1 MNGVQTA
8 SEAMTASFSAPPF
21 EVSDPWGATTPRG
34 LNPLDLSTILSG
46 LPLPEIYTTAFDL
59 AQPVGGKIT
68 VLALNKIL
76 GVSGLPPATVD
87 KILNIVV
94 APTRS
99 RITKG
104 ECSVTLAL
112 VAMAQKNMDLTIEN
126 LTAHREDLPIPHLP
140 GLELIDFESVNEP
153 DIYSASSSLPR
164 VHHPVHV
171 GSSVSDP
178 WRYSTISTTTAS
190 KLSSIGNGGY
200 PPAPSFLASPPIS
213 SPEVPQS
220 VDPEATRKEMYQWF
234 LNVDTI
240 GISFAP
246 EKEGVFL
253 FKHTNYIVES
263 KNRQTTVIRRY
274 SDFWWMLE
282 VLAKRFPFRILP
294 NLPPKRLGVADEVFL
309 ERRLRGLTRF
319 MNALVRHP
327 VLRNDPLVVSFLTE
341 PVELA
346 LWRKNVVISTED
358 EFTTRLPIS
367 DAFAKQIPG
376 TLDLELE
383 SIKRRLPA
391 SIEYYRS
398 MVHVLDRI
406 QKRTEA
412 SAADYTRFS
421 LALNALADCER
432 KCHIEDCYNCAQLA
446 QGYGKISSHINQTS
460 HLLEDQARTTHRAM
474 VENLKRHRDLLVST
488 QELLQRRDRSREGN
502 AAEMLKKRIAS
513 NEAKLK
519 TLRNS
524 AASAAGASGNGAA
537 GGDSSSAGVYDAQIE
552 KITNNI
558 NSDHE
563 ELRVQNQRAILLQ
576 HTLWMEITYYHKSHA
591 QIASMYQTFV
601 HGQMKTSQSLF
612 DNWKALSPVV
622 HDLPME
628 VNGFN

>member
-1 MNGVQTA
+1 MNRVQEPTDV
-8 SEAMTASFSAPPF
+8 MTASFAAPPF

-46 LPLPEIYTTAFDL
+46 MPLPQIYTTAFDL

-68 VLALNKIL
+68 VSALNRIL
-76 GVSGLPPATVD
+76 SVSGLPAATVD

-104 ECSVTLAL
+104 ECSVTLAF
-112 VAMAQKNMDLTIEN
+112 VAMAQKNMVLSIEN
-126 LTAHREDLPIPHLP
+126 LTAHRDDLPIPHLP
-140 GLELIDFESVNEP
+140 GLEAIDFGNVNEP
-153 DIYSASSSLPR
+153 DIYTTSSSLPR
-164 VHHPVHV
+164 HHHPVHV
-171 GSSVSDP
+171 GSSVQDP
-178 WRYSTISTTTAS
+178 WR
-190 KLSSIGNGGY
+190 SSMIVSPGKNSINGGGGGGY
-200 PPAPSFLASPPIS
+200 PPAPSFLASPPIP
-213 SPEVPQS
+213 SPELLPS
-220 VDPEATRKEMYQWF
+220 RSTDPEATRKEMYQWF

-240 GISFAP
+240 HISFAP

-263 KNRQTTVIRRY
+263 KNRQTTVIRRF

-282 VLAKRFPFRILP
+282 VLAKRFPFRVLP

-358 EFTTRLPIS
+358 EFTTRLPIGE
-367 DAFAKQIPG
+367 ALAKQVPQ
-376 TLDLELE
+376 TLDIELE
-383 SIKRRLPA
+383 SVKRRLPA

-398 MVHVLDRI
+398 MVQVLGRV

-432 KCHIEDCYNCAQLA
+432 KCHIDDCYNCGQLS
-446 QGYGKISSHINQTS
+446 QGYSKISMHINQTS
-460 HLLEDQARTTHRAM
+460 HMLEEQAKNTHRVM
-474 VENLKRHRDLLVST
+474 VESLKRHRDLLVSM
-488 QELLQRRDRSREGN
+488 QELMQRRDQSREGSV
-502 AAEMLKKRIAS
+502 AEMLKKRIAS

-519 TLRNS
+519 TLK
-524 AASAAGASGNGAA
+524 ASAATAAANAANAGSGDG
-537 GGDSSSAGVYDAQIE
+537 SQYDEKIE
-552 KITNNI
+552 KVSNNI
-558 NSDHE
+558 ISDQV
-563 ELRVQNQRAILLQ
+563 ELEVQNQRAVLVQ

-591 QIASMYQTFV
+591 QIASMYQAFV
-601 HGQMKTSQSLF
+601 NGQMKTSQSLY
-612 DNWKALSPVV
+612 DNWKSLSPVV